1 MLFGFTALLIAFILK
16 AVNLAIRR
24 EHYVAVGLYVP
35 LILLFTATGA
45 LLLGVVR
52 IPEILHSK
60 PSI

>member
-1 MLFGFTALLIAFILK
+1 M
-16 AVNLAIRR
+16 NLAIRR